1 MLHTLDETDIRILQL
16 LQQNARLTNKEIG
29 EKLNKSATRVY
40 ERIKRLQDQ
49 GYIKGY
55 VAILDHKKIDLG
67 MISLTQIQIKDHL
80 HENLSHFVEEIIK
93 FEEVL
98 ECYQVSGDY
107 DFMLRIAVKDLT
119 AYHDFLMNKVFK
131 IVPLG
136 NVQSAF
142 VLNEA
147 KMITS
152 FPLNLPKHNNV

>member
-40 ERIKRLQDQ
+40 ERIKRMQDQ
-49 GYIKGY
+49 GFIKGY

-98 ECYQVSGDY
+98 ECYQV
-107 DFMLRIAVKDLT
+107 
-119 AYHDFLMNKVFK
+119 
-131 IVPLG
+131 
-136 NVQSAF
+136 
-142 VLNEA
+142 
-147 KMITS
+147 
-152 FPLNLPKHNNV
+152 